1 MRVMKKW
8 NGIRFTLIELLIVIA
23 IIAILVSI
31 LLPALS
37 KARNMAYEVACM
49 SNLRQIGFGAAGYSH
64 DYREYILPA
73 GVPCDT
79 SFDYGRSGKWYG
91 LLSGYGGMTGGY
103 GPVYRKSTDAP
114 TFTCKRET
122 VPLGT
127 ATEGK
132 FNQTHYTV
140 NNWLCGYYDA
150 TSEYLKKFRKL
161 KAVFAPSAAVLVFD
175 TNDISSLA
183 ASSFTQLSWRHSA
196 GGDSRKPGTAA
207 ELSGTR
213 PGLGK
218 CNMLHVDGHALGRYY
233 RDFSTDFSQVRNFT
247 GSIGTSWSNR
257 PFFRGFEI

>member
-1 MRVMKKW
+1 MQIFNRSH
-8 NGIRFTLIELLIVIA
+8 GAVI
-23 IIAILVSI
+23 SQTRP
-31 LLPALS
+31 PALPVLNPRPRS
-37 KARNMAYEVACM
+37 RRYVRVHRA
-49 SNLRQIGFGAAGYSH
+49 SI
-64 DYREYILPA
+64 REA
-73 GVPCDT
+73 
-79 SFDYGRSGKWYG
+79 
-91 LLSGYGGMTGGY
+91 
-103 GPVYRKSTDAP
+103 
-114 TFTCKRET
+114 
-122 VPLGT
+122 VPLGA
-127 ATEGK
+127 ATDGK

-140 NNWLCGYYDA
+140 NNWLCGYYGA
-150 TSEYLKKFRKL
+150 TSANLKKFRKL

-175 TNDISSLA
+175 TNDVSSVA